1 MKKNAKKISAGKITI
16 AVFLLVCLVV
26 FVLPYYFMLITSFK
40 SQPEMFTKGVFAL
53 PKSINFDNYIK
64 VFRKNYLRYLFNS
77 ITVMGISLFIVLITS
92 AMSAYVFSRLKLR
105 FGNPLLSL
113 VVACMTIPIHVTL
126 IPVYLLTQ
134 KIGIYDTLLALV
146 GPYVAFNLPISI
158 FILVGFMQNIPIE
171 MEEVAQIDGCGKK
184 RIFFNIILPLSMP
197 GIVTLAIYNS
207 IKMWNEFIFAMVLTQ
222 TPKYR
227 TLPLAIWEFQ
237 GEFKAD
243 IPLIMT
249 VLTLSTLPMLIG
261 YIIGKER
268 LMEGMVAGA
277 IKG

>member
-1 MKKNAKKISAGKITI
+1 MKEFLKKISAGKIII
-16 AVFLLVCLVV
+16 AVFFLIWLIIS
-26 FVLPYYFMLITSFK
+26 VLPYYFMVISSFK
-40 SQPEMFTKGVFAL
+40 TQPEVFTKGVFAL
-53 PKSINFDNYIK
+53 PKSINFNNYIK
-64 VFRKNYLRYLFNS
+64 VFEKNYLSYLFNS
-77 ITVMGISLFIVLITS
+77 IIIMGISLFIVLITS
-92 AMSAYVFSRLKLR
+92 AMSAYVFSRLKVR
-105 FGNPLLSL
+105 FGNSLLSM

-134 KIGIYDTLLALV
+134 KIGIYDTLYALV

-158 FILVGFMQNIPIE
+158 FILVGFMKNIPIA

-197 GIVTLAIYNS
+197 GMVTLAIYNS

-261 YIIGKER
+261 FIIGKEK

-277 IKG
+277 LKG